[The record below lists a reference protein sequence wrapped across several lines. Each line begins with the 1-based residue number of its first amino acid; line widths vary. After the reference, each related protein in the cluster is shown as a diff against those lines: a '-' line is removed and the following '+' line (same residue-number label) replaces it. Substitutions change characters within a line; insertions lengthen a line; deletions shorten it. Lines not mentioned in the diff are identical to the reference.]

1 MAGNTLEV
9 NSSNFDKEVLNS
21 PVPVLVDFWATWC
34 GPCKMIAPMLDTAAM
49 EYSGK
54 LTIAKLDVQNERGL
68 AAKYGIRNIPA
79 LVLFQNGEPVD
90 RTVGALNRTQ
100 LDSFLNKHV

>member
-9 NSSNFDKEVLNS
+9 NSSNFDASVLNS

-34 GPCKMIAPMLDTAAM
+34 GPCKMIAPMLDTAAQD
-49 EYSGK
+49 YSGR

-68 AAKYGIRNIPA
+68 AVKYGIRNIPA

-90 RTVGALNRTQ
+90 RKVGALNRAQ
-100 LDSFLNKHV
+100 LDSFLSKYV

>member
-9 NSSNFDKEVLNS
+9 NSSNFDAEVLNS

-34 GPCKMIAPMLDTAAM
+34 GPCKMIAPMLDTAAQD
-49 EYSGK
+49 YSGK
-54 LTIAKLDVQNERGL
+54 VTIAKLDVQNERRL
-68 AAKYGIRNIPA
+68 AVKYGIKDIPA

-90 RTVGALNRTQ
+90 RKIGALNRNQ
-100 LDSFLNKHV
+100 LDAFLSKHV

>member
-9 NSSNFDKEVLNS
+9 NSSNFETEVLNS

-34 GPCKMIAPMLDTAAM
+34 GPCKMIAPMLDVAAQD
-49 EYSGK
+49 YSGRV
-54 LTIAKLDVQNERGL
+54 TIAKLDVQHEREL
-68 AAKYGIRNIPA
+68 AVKYGIKMIPA

-90 RTVGALNRTQ
+90 RQTGAINRPQ
-100 LDSFLNKHV
+100 PDAFLSKRV

>member
-34 GPCKMIAPMLDTAAM
+34 GPCKMIAPMLEEAAQD
-49 EYSGK
+49 YTGRV
-54 LTIAKLDVQNERGL
+54 TIAKLDVSSERGL
-68 AAKYGIRNIPA
+68 AMKYGIKSIPA
-79 LVLFQNGEPVD
+79 LVLFKNGEPID
-90 RTVGALNRTQ
+90 RTIGALDRNK
-100 LDSFLNKHV
+100 LDAFLSSHA